1 MRRATVFDRLSI
13 LYAQLVQTSRV
24 PASEAVPRSRLRT
37 MDEEREI
44 SVLRVVGVP
53 CGMFSPLILTV
64 GCFRV
69 GAPIIFRH
77 FSSTL
82 S

>member
-1 MRRATVFDRLSI
+1 
-13 LYAQLVQTSRV
+13 
-24 PASEAVPRSRLRT
+24 
-37 MDEEREI
+37 MDEERELY
-44 SVLRVVGVP
+44 VLRVVSVP
-53 CGMFSPLILTV
+53 PGMISPLILTV

-69 GAPIIFRH
+69 GAPIVSRH